1 MEKISELR
9 VDITSS
15 NVVYLNFLVES
26 GNLHDG
32 YKGSHENDD
41 QQIFDLLSFPNSC
54 IAVTTFDM
62 LKQMFP

>member
-1 MEKISELR
+1 MVLSPSNLLVEYARRHYFMEKISELR

-41 QQIFDLLSFPNSC
+41 
-54 IAVTTFDM
+54 
-62 LKQMFP
+62 